1 MKQLFR
7 HLELHTAPAFIMLV
21 FASIAF
27 IILNSLNIDAYIYI
41 IMPLSILFIFSGILL
56 YYLKRKL
63 LAYIIVS
70 MSIGLL
76 FYLNICS
83 NTIYLPNKIIPT
95 QKAIVGGEVEKL
107 IKKDSLKA
115 RYLVSGFIDTKELKK
130 IKNTKIILNVY
141 GEKNIAVGEKII
153 CKCNVRIARKKVLP
167 TDFDERQYA
176 KGMGAM
182 WVGNTNEK
190 NIVVTAK
197 PSPIIALRTKTFNVI
212 YERINECFSPI
223 TASLVSA
230 ILLADKSNLSS
241 EIRVSF
247 SLAGIAHILALSGL
261 HIGIIAYILYLFL
274 SFLENRP
281 VLKFLLF
288 SIVLISFIFLVNAPE
303 SAVRAGFMAILIM
316 GGKTFQRDTNP
327 LNIISIV
334 VILSLLVKPELMNS
348 ISFQLSVTSVLGI
361 FLFLPLCQNFFKK
374 QFNASNSIVNS
385 LAVTFAVS
393 IVTSPIVA
401 YYFGVFSIVSPIINL
416 LLVPLFSL
424 GLILSIITLFFS
436 VFSTF
441 LSEIFAGS
449 VEFLFKICVNI
460 IKFVSEFEFS
470 AFVGNEITFP
480 ILLLSIATIYLFS
493 SEKKRQ
499 LFFRFCVVAVFF
511 IAIMFINNSQV
522 AEPKTEVF
530 AKNNY
535 SLVSIPLQ
543 NNKEEY
549 EIFLWICDRK
559 PEQDYY
565 YDRALI
571 EFISD
576 RNVKTIGINGAFA
589 SEFVKSIDDVIKDKN
604 IIIRELNFDE
614 QKALERKFLNG
625 KTAPHLI
632 EI

>member
-1 MKQLFR
+1 MKKIFQ

-21 FASIAF
+21 FASISF
-27 IILNSLNIDAYIYI
+27 IILNSLNMDAYVYM

-56 YYLKRKL
+56 YYLKKKL

-83 NTIYLPNKIIPT
+83 NSIYLPNKIIPT

-153 CKCNVRIARKKVLP
+153 CKCNARIARKKVLP

-176 KGMGAM
+176 KGMGAL
-182 WVGNTNEK
+182 WIGNTNEK
-190 NIVVTAK
+190 NVVVTAK
-197 PSPIIALRTKTFNVI
+197 PSQIIALRTKTFNAI

-303 SAVRAGFMAILIM
+303 SAVRAGFMAILYLSN
-316 GGKTFQRDTNP
+316 FQ
-327 LNIISIV
+327 
-334 VILSLLVKPELMNS
+334 
-348 ISFQLSVTSVLGI
+348 
-361 FLFLPLCQNFFKK
+361 
-374 QFNASNSIVNS
+374 
-385 LAVTFAVS
+385 
-393 IVTSPIVA
+393 
-401 YYFGVFSIVSPIINL
+401 
-416 LLVPLFSL
+416 
-424 GLILSIITLFFS
+424 
-436 VFSTF
+436 
-441 LSEIFAGS
+441 
-449 VEFLFKICVNI
+449 
-460 IKFVSEFEFS
+460 
-470 AFVGNEITFP
+470 
-480 ILLLSIATIYLFS
+480 
-493 SEKKRQ
+493 
-499 LFFRFCVVAVFF
+499 
-511 IAIMFINNSQV
+511 
-522 AEPKTEVF
+522 
-530 AKNNY
+530 
-535 SLVSIPLQ
+535 
-543 NNKEEY
+543 
-549 EIFLWICDRK
+549 
-559 PEQDYY
+559 
-565 YDRALI
+565 
-571 EFISD
+571 
-576 RNVKTIGINGAFA
+576 
-589 SEFVKSIDDVIKDKN
+589 
-604 IIIRELNFDE
+604 
-614 QKALERKFLNG
+614 
-625 KTAPHLI
+625 
-632 EI
+632 